1 MPSKV
6 QISSQKVIS
15 EGMWPS
21 KAVIFAL
28 VAKIDFATML
38 SQIDNLQG
46 QFTMV
51 LKTDSVKEPKKRLI
65 IGFLVQPM
73 VQPVTS

>member
-6 QISSQKVIS
+6 QISSQKAIS

-21 KAVIFAL
+21 KAVVFAL
-28 VAKIDFATML
+28 VAKRDFATMP

-51 LKTDSVKEPKKRLI
+51 LKTDTVKEPERKLI
-65 IGFLVQPM
+65 IGFLVRPM